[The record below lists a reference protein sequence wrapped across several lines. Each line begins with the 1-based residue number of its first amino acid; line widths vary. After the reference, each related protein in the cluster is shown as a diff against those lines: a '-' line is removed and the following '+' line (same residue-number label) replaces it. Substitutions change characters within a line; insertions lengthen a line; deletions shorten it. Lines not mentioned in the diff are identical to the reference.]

1 MLETVVKMGVYVTTA
16 LTLNE
21 IGNRVVD
28 NVTGNTNVEE
38 TKIPRACVLVGSV
51 ITGAV
56 AAIAITDALF
66 SNPETVAETVAELIQ
81 YQKNNKCI

>member
-16 LTLNE
+16 LALNE

-28 NVTGNTNVEE
+28 NVTGNTDVEE
-38 TKIPRACVLVGSV
+38 TKVPRAFVLAGSM

-56 AAIAITDALF
+56 TAIAVTDVLF
-66 SNPETVAETVAELIQ
+66 SNPEAVVETAAELL
-81 YQKNNKCI
+81 

>member
-1 MLETVVKMGVYVTTA
+1 MLETVVKMGIYVTTA

-38 TKIPRACVLVGSV
+38 TKIPRACVLVGSA

-56 AAIAITDALF
+56 TAIAVTDVLF
-66 SNPETVAETVAELIQ
+66 SNPEAVIETAAELI
-81 YQKNNKCI
+81 

>member
-1 MLETVVKMGVYVTTA
+1 MLETVVKMGIYVTTA

-56 AAIAITDALF
+56 AAIAVTDALF
-66 SNPETVAETVAELIQ
+66 SNPETVAETVAELI
-81 YQKNNKCI
+81 

>member
-1 MLETVVKMGVYVTTA
+1 MLETVVKMGIYVTTA

-38 TKIPRACVLVGSV
+38 TKLPRACVLVGSA
-51 ITGAV
+51 ITSAV
-56 AAIAITDALF
+56 TAIAVTDVLF
-66 SNPETVAETVAELIQ
+66 SNPEAVIETASGLI
-81 YQKNNKCI
+81 

>member
-56 AAIAITDALF
+56 VAIAITDALF
-66 SNPETVAETVAELIQ
+66 SNPEAVAETVAELI
-81 YQKNNKCI
+81 

>member
-1 MLETVVKMGVYVTTA
+1 MLETVVKMGIYVTTA

-38 TKIPRACVLVGSV
+38 TKLPRACVLVGSA

-66 SNPETVAETVAELIQ
+66 SNPEAVAETVAELI
-81 YQKNNKCI
+81 

>member
-1 MLETVVKMGVYVTTA
+1 MLETVVKMGIYVTTA

-56 AAIAITDALF
+56 AAIAVTDALF

-81 YQKNNKCI
+81 YQK

>member
-28 NVTGNTNVEE
+28 NVTGNTNVE
-38 TKIPRACVLVGSV
+38 KK
-51 ITGAV
+51 
-56 AAIAITDALF
+56 
-66 SNPETVAETVAELIQ
+66 
-81 YQKNNKCI
+81 QKSHAHVFL

>member
-66 SNPETVAETVAELIQ
+66 SNPETVAETVAELI
-81 YQKNNKCI
+81 